1 MIILLLEV
9 NSLIEE
15 LDGKQYEV
23 KLVKFYIE
31 LFIKCIDN
39 IKKIEYFTK
48 DQEKIKKR
56 IIFEYYINNQKD
68 ILSMIQQ
75 YIENENLEYNLGLN
89 GDNISILSKLIT
101 ESFIEINKNNYTTK
115 QVMQKKLKYL
125 KKVNSISENNLK
137 MLFLNSIN
145 YIEKKIINDI

>member
-1 MIILLLEV
+1 
-9 NSLIEE
+9 
-15 LDGKQYEV
+15 
-23 KLVKFYIE
+23 
-31 LFIKCIDN
+31 
-39 IKKIEYFTK
+39 
-48 DQEKIKKR
+48 
-56 IIFEYYINNQKD
+56 
-68 ILSMIQQ
+68 MIQQ